1 MADVDPREQKL
12 PKWAQDELRRL
23 RMRNDEY
30 KSMLAPPL
38 AEYTDTFYDPHWN
51 HEDLESEGRPLPPG
65 AIVRFKLGDHWEQ
78 YIDCK
83 VDRFRPGDAP
93 FLSVRAGRG
102 LTITPSSSNHV
113 EIRSTTR

>member
-1 MADVDPREQKL
+1 MADIVSREQKL
-12 PKWAQDELRRL
+12 PKWAQDELRIL
-23 RMRNDEY
+23 RMRINEY
-30 KSMLAPPL
+30 KGMLEPTDAGD
-38 AEYTDTFYDPHWN
+38 TDTFYDPYWN
-51 HEDLESEGRPLPPG
+51 HGDPEDEGRPLPPG
-65 AIVRFKLGDHWEQ
+65 VTVRFKLGDHWEQ

-83 VDRFRPGDAP
+83 VDRPRPGDTP